1 MSEDLTYF
9 RYNYEHDFDEP
20 STYKSTRED
29 AFSPYDNKLGIENI
43 SAFIGDKENHE
54 VSWLTGHLNDMHLDQ
69 NIQYPSE
76 NRIPETE

>member
-54 VSWLTGHLNDMHLDQ
+54 VS
-69 NIQYPSE
+69 
-76 NRIPETE
+76 